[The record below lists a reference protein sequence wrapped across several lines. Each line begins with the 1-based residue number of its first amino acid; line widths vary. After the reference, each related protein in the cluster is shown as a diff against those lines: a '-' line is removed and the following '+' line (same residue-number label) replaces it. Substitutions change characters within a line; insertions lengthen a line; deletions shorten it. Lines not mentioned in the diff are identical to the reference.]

1 MLYTPEER
9 NQIQHAYEMAL
20 RNSRA
25 WEVLLPSEKLN
36 ILQSIEDKI
45 AMDHNRLA
53 ADVNLRQLPD
63 HVWGQQLDN
72 SIILNAAKMGSFED
86 MVTTLYHENAH
97 IEDLQLQ
104 SFPEKQLALTE
115 TQKAQLAARNTP
127 VPDPEQNYKGYYH
140 HPAEVNA
147 REAEETGLAR
157 IQTDLQAIQEY
168 DASHHATNQILQ
180 VYDELVLTQPT
191 ADPGLQEGPH
201 STEAETHSAGP
212 QPGDAGPHQENIGPQ
227 QDHDQHD
234 LTL

>member
-9 NQIQHAYEMAL
+9 NQIQRAYEMAL

-25 WEVLLPSEKLN
+25 WDVLLPSEKLN
-36 ILQSIEDKI
+36 LLQSIEDKI

-53 ADVNLRQLPD
+53 ADVNFRQLPD
-63 HVWGQQLDN
+63 HVWGQQTGN
-72 SIILNAAKMGSFED
+72 SIILNASKMGNFQD
-86 MVTTLYHENAH
+86 TVTTLYHEDAH
-97 IEDLQLQ
+97 IKDAQMQFL
-104 SFPEKQLALTE
+104 PEKQLALTDA
-115 TQKAQLAARNTP
+115 QKAELAARNTP
-127 VPDPEQNYKGYYH
+127 VPDPDRDFKGYYH

-157 IQTDLQAIQEY
+157 IQADLQAIQEY
-168 DASHHATNQILQ
+168 DASHHSGNQILQ

-201 STEAETHSAGP
+201 STGTETHSTGP
-212 QPGDAGPHQENIGPQ
+212 QPGNTGSQQESTGPQ

>member
-45 AMDHNRLA
+45 AMDHNRIT
-53 ADVNLRQLPD
+53 ADVNFRQLPD
-63 HVWGQQLDN
+63 HVWGQQLGN
-72 SIILNAAKMGSFED
+72 SIILNTSKMGSFED
-86 MVTTLYHENAH
+86 MIATLHHESAH
-97 IEDLQLQ
+97 IEDAQLR
-104 SFPEKQLALTE
+104 SFPEKQLTLTE
-115 TQKAQLAARNTP
+115 AQKAELAARNTP
-127 VPDPEQNYKGYYH
+127 VPDADRDYKGYYH

-180 VYDELVLTQPT
+180 VYDELVLAPPT

-201 STEAETHSAGP
+201 STGTETHSTSP
-212 QPGDAGPHQENIGPQ
+212 QPGNTGSQQESTGPQ

>member
-9 NQIQHAYEMAL
+9 NQIQRSYEMAL

-25 WEVLLPSEKLN
+25 WNVLLPSEKLN

-45 AMDHNRLA
+45 AMDHNRLT
-53 ADVNLRQLPD
+53 ADVNFRQLPD

-72 SIILNAAKMGSFED
+72 SIILNVSKIDNFQD

-97 IEDLQLQ
+97 IEDTQLRD
-104 SFPEKQLALTE
+104 FPEKQLALTE
-115 TQKAQLAARNTP
+115 AQKAQLTARNTP

-180 VYDELVLTQPT
+180 VYDELVLAPPA

-201 STEAETHSAGP
+201 SAETETHSTGP
-212 QPGDAGPHQENIGPQ
+212 QQGDTGPQQESTGPQ

>member
-9 NQIQHAYEMAL
+9 NQIQRAYEMAL

-25 WEVLLPSEKLN
+25 WDVLLPSEKLN

-45 AMDHNRLA
+45 AMDHNRIT
-53 ADVNLRQLPD
+53 ADVNFRQLPD

-86 MVTTLYHENAH
+86 MVTTLHHESAH
-97 IEDLQLQ
+97 IEDAQLRD
-104 SFPEKQLALTE
+104 FPEKQLTLTE
-115 TQKAQLAARNTP
+115 AQKAELAARNTP
-127 VPDPEQNYKGYYH
+127 VPDPDRDYKGYYH

-157 IQTDLQAIQEY
+157 LQADLQAIQEY
-168 DASHHATNQILQ
+168 DASHHSGNQILQ
-180 VYDELVLTQPT
+180 VYDELVLAPPAAGPET
-191 ADPGLQEGPH
+191 QEGPH
-201 STEAETHSAGP
+201 STDAEAHSTGP
-212 QPGDAGPHQENIGPQ
+212 QQGDAGPQ

>member
-9 NQIQHAYEMAL
+9 NQIQRSYEMAL

-45 AMDHNRLA
+45 AMDHNRLT
-53 ADVNLRQLPD
+53 ADVNFRQLPD

-72 SIILNAAKMGSFED
+72 SIILNVSKIDNFQD

-97 IEDLQLQ
+97 IEDTQLHD
-104 SFPEKQLALTE
+104 FPEKQLALTE
-115 TQKAQLAARNTP
+115 AQKAQLAARNAP
-127 VPDPEQNYKGYYH
+127 VPDPERDYKGYYI
-140 HPAEVNA
+140 HPSEVNA
-147 REAEETGLAR
+147 REAEEKGLAQ
-157 IQTDLQAIQEY
+157 IQADLQAIQEY
-168 DASHHATNQILQ
+168 DASHHSSNQILQ

-191 ADPGLQEGPH
+191 ADPGLQEVPH
-201 STEAETHSAGP
+201 STEAETYSTGPQQENTGPTQEEAGP
-212 QPGDAGPHQENIGPQ
+212 QQN
-227 QDHDQHD
+227 HDQHD